1 LAGVLKL
8 LIAAAAVILLGL
20 GGLSAA
26 RGVPPLGTGQAGP
39 TQTAPTPAAGEQ
51 SFEITEAQL
60 TDALSRRLV
69 GRPLGTTPLGTATLQ
84 RLNVQLRNNN
94 NQIQADG
101 DAQVGSGSVPVQMTS
116 HVDVRDGR
124 PLVVVSDARA
134 AGVPMPDSTRTSIQQ
149 VIQSPLD
156 QELQRRQLRVQS
168 VTVADGKLTVVG
180 RQGS

>member
-26 RGVPPLGTGQAGP
+26 RGGPLGAVPASP

-60 TDALSRRLV
+60 TDALSRRL
-69 GRPLGTTPLGTATLQ
+69 GGQPLGNTPLGTATLQ
-84 RLNVQLRNNN
+84 RLNVHLRNNSN

-101 DAQVGSGSVPVQMTS
+101 DARVGSGTVPVQMTS
-116 HVDVRDGR
+116 HVDVQDGR

-134 AGVPMPDSTRTSIQQ
+134 AGMPVPDSTRTSIQQ
-149 VIQSPLD
+149 VIQSQLD
-156 QELQRRQLRVQS
+156 QELQRRQLLVHS
-168 VTVADGKLTVVG
+168 VTIADGKLVVIG
-180 RQGS
+180 RRGT